1 VRSARV
7 FIVSGP
13 SGTGKTS
20 LIQALLRSVTR
31 LELSIS
37 YTTRPIRPQEEH
49 GSDYCFVTPAA
60 FQKMIKEEQLLEYAE
75 VFGNFYGTSRHRVRR
90 QLDAG
95 KDVLLEIDWQGARQV
110 RRAIPDSMGIFILP
124 PNFRSLQERLR
135 RRGQDDEQVIQRRIS
150 ETLADLSH
158 CGEYNYQLINDD
170 FDRAL
175 ERLRDIV
182 RSVRAG
188 GPEALIESDVQE
200 HLSALMEEARHFR

>member
-1 VRSARV
+1 MRPARV

-20 LIQALLRSVTR
+20 LIQALLRSVAR

-60 FQKMIKEEQLLEYAE
+60 FRKMIEEGQLLEYAE

-90 QLDAG
+90 QLDSG

-110 RRAIPDSMGIFILP
+110 RRAIPDSTGIFILP
-124 PNFRSLQERLR
+124 PNFRALQERLR
-135 RRGQDDEQVIQRRIS
+135 RRGQDDEQVIQRRIG

-158 CGEYNYQLINDD
+158 CGEYDCQLINDD
-170 FDRAL
+170 FECAL

-182 RSVRAG
+182 RSVRTG
-188 GPEALIESDVQE
+188 GPEALLESDVQE